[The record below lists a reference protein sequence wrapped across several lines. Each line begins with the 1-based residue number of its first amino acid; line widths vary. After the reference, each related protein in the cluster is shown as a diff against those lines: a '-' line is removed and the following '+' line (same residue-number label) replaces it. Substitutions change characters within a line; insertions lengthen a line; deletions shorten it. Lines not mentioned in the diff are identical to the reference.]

1 MAVIP
6 WFGRT
11 FCARKKLNKEHFPV
25 NFYDFGPTYL
35 IFSSKNINKHITP
48 FGVGEWKTIGSSLLA
63 KPKEVYPLPSSPIRP
78 YSSPRQEQ
86 APQRFIHSPWQN
98 FRISVDSLKKS
109 CMGTCNIHCGVRV
122 ISIGGRGRY
131 RKNDGDGCAWI
142 YLPPSIESLSPTEK
156 TLALTPFIFFY
167 PLCQSS
173 NSFIPHTLDPLL
185 KIIFHNRNQF

>member
-1 MAVIP
+1 MTVIP

-98 FRISVDSLKKS
+98 FRISVASLKKS
-109 CMGTCNIHCGVRV
+109 CMGTCNIHWGTGSVPKKWWGRLRV
-122 ISIGGRGRY
+122 
-131 RKNDGDGCAWI
+131 N
-142 YLPPSIESLSPTEK
+142 LPSSLHWK
-156 TLALTPFIFFY
+156 
-167 PLCQSS
+167 
-173 NSFIPHTLDPLL
+173 FIPHWKNFSANSVHIFLPSMPIL
-185 KIIFHNRNQF
+185 KQFHPPHSRSFIKNYFP